1 MQSSCREYSSVE
13 VCKSL
18 TGRGLVPGTGTMR
31 GLALVTRRCRWWQV
45 QWTSVPTTWENYLK
59 SQCPA
64 HSNAVMYCA
73 PRSICIR
80 TSLQSPNTKLR
91 PILHSNRDKHIQVF
105 TPPPLSNPAKVLIKI
120 RVGFSSPQLRASKI
134 RIREFGNI
142 GTSNV
147 ESCSAR
153 HT

>member
-1 MQSSCREYSSVE
+1 MQNSCQSILASKSAKAWPAVAWYLVLAPWEAWPWWRGGAGGDNLQWNSV
-13 VCKSL
+13 
-18 TGRGLVPGTGTMR
+18 R
-31 GLALVTRRCRWWQV
+31 
-45 QWTSVPTTWENYLK
+45 TTWENYLK

-64 HSNAVMYCA
+64 PSNAVMYCA

-147 ESCSAR
+147 ESYSAR

>member
-1 MQSSCREYSSVE
+1 MSEYSSVE
-13 VCKSL
+13 LQKPNPPW
-18 TGRGLVPGTGTMR
+18 PGTWYWHHER
-31 GLALVTRRCRWWQV
+31 LSPVTRRSRWWQV

-105 TPPPLSNPAKVLIKI
+105 TPPPLSNTAKVLIKI

-134 RIREFGNI
+134 HVMKLIILHYSRGW
-142 GTSNV
+142 GLQV
-147 ESCSAR
+147 W
-153 HT
+153 